1 MRRRDLGELTD
12 REREVLALLQRDF
25 TNEQIAHR
33 LGISLDGAKYHV
45 SQILSKLGVA
55 SREEATAVALS
66 GRRRWWAS
74 WPLWTKIAGAAM
86 ATAIAG
92 AVVFVASSAIGSSE
106 AEPEFLG
113 DMTPLGPDIIGQ
125 YDDPQN
131 FNAFAGRLSE
141 AIETGDQQ
149 WFLENTRFTDYD
161 CRPPIDSGFGLPP
174 PPPPAAC
181 EGESPP
187 ATVPAIKL
195 VPFDFE
201 GDEADNEKSD
211 YLLTGLYYEDTDQYT
226 GLIQRF
232 LNDHPEEYFDRY
244 GAGGPKLY
252 SYGKYAAAP
261 SNPDLQMTA
270 IAGSITDLS
279 STGNKVDDARRIAI
293 NFNASHDANRWA
305 IDSVWF
311 VSDRRFVVI
320 DLDAASEQAKI
331 ETGHTEVWQ
340 FWQRWK

>member
-1 MRRRDLGELTD
+1 NCYLSPLPTFSGSASIAARCENALEMRRRHPDELTD
-12 REREVLALLQRDF
+12 REREVLELLRRDF

-55 SREEATAVALS
+55 TREEAAAVALS

-106 AEPEFLG
+106 AAPEFLG

-149 WFLENTRFTDYD
+149 
-161 CRPPIDSGFGLPP
+161 
-174 PPPPAAC
+174 
-181 EGESPP
+181 
-187 ATVPAIKL
+187 
-195 VPFDFE
+195 
-201 GDEADNEKSD
+201 
-211 YLLTGLYYEDTDQYT
+211 
-226 GLIQRF
+226 
-232 LNDHPEEYFDRY
+232 
-244 GAGGPKLY
+244 
-252 SYGKYAAAP
+252 
-261 SNPDLQMTA
+261 
-270 IAGSITDLS
+270 
-279 STGNKVDDARRIAI
+279 
-293 NFNASHDANRWA
+293 
-305 IDSVWF
+305 
-311 VSDRRFVVI
+311 
-320 DLDAASEQAKI
+320 
-331 ETGHTEVWQ
+331 
-340 FWQRWK
+340 